1 MADPEALH
9 PAMNTLELT
18 PIEPASANWTE
29 VAIQHAEPP
38 ADSAEVGPVRSP
50 QTRSTDCI
58 LPRFVPDRFIVRDGK
73 HMLRGVVLMLGDPRT
88 TPDVSVDTW
97 TDAIEA
103 AVSGPIRIAFAKDA
117 SPGWVGDSTD
127 WVEAVPRIDA
137 SDETRRSIAALWKA
151 LMTPAAATMSLE
163 VQTVISSRPQSL
175 INDPSR
181 YSFGVM
187 RFGPRIGTPGGDP
200 FGAYRLDGGARV
212 HGGPLSGT
220 GPLRVT
226 NAGGAALAQRLSV
239 LGGDRLKH
247 NLLRAAPKQGPGN
260 LLGEDSQFDPWGG
273 VGRLFSGPRMPSPK
287 KVVATDGQPTDTISF
302 IAAEISRRG
311 LKAATKVADNADDA
325 RKSLARSDPFHRT
338 PASPRPDEGVTASLH
353 TAIELARLDDATI
366 ARGVH
371 GGAPLPEGKFT
382 FERALVAHMM
392 ALRPDAPVMG
402 KPLSLTAA
410 GGQSHTLAPARVA
423 SILRLLDQA
432 QHRRLAGLLEYPALA
447 RTLRL
452 AVDVEIPL
460 DSLPHYAREV
470 DGSPARFLAAVVLGS
485 TVAPASP
492 TAHTLLPGS
501 APVTSS
507 AAAGFAPGAGVAT
520 PFIGGE
526 EQTPRK
532 AALQQD
538 SITAS
543 LWTSCQSIDSRLSIV
558 GVDEANPTAAA
569 NPERKTG
576 LLNFSQT
583 LVEGGR
589 RFSAITLDIVSR
601 AEQLINEART
611 ESDRKHSGS
620 PAEVEPAQGRAQ
632 SGGLTILDGAR
643 ASAIQRNAYRAQ
655 LQNAALGRHEAAVLY
670 AEDLSPGLR
679 YDVGVLPGR
688 DAGRDIEWRSLMMR
702 QVRFGPV
709 KTGDGIIEVEPL
721 VERAMRAVEPNAPDL
736 FRARLDEAS
745 YKPASRIIATRPQQV
760 SEQFDE
766 AEIIAGETIGVWQ
779 DGLLGLPCGTEMEPR
794 EDGLILTSIDQGT
807 GDDATDLPLPV
818 TLSPIILQNRTPPRY
833 EFGRWIW
840 INARDGY
847 LGGVGLT
854 TEEASEL
861 YRSKQGAPL
870 SLPPRGEHMV
880 IERHERIGAPIVAT
894 LYPDENKGP
903 GETVNQLVV
912 RSGPADRFNT
922 PVDRRIIYVPGVS
935 QAMASIHPHPEPIP
949 TSSKNHPRA
958 LDLVPSIRQSRPL
971 PGHVKAGVVPV
982 GGLVNV
988 ALDIETGGLAI
999 LVDGESMP
1007 ASSVTRKMRTD
1018 RPVREA
1024 PPKGVFRV
1032 EEGSWEGLAERWGH
1046 YYPDPA
1052 ADALIL
1058 ELATRETIPQP
1069 IGKNGDAQP
1078 SVLRVEL
1085 YDQRYRVAVP
1095 KGWPGAHGSV
1105 PCCYPFAMPVLLE
1118 AVRTGR
1124 GTRPVFSAAP
1134 EVGTVDD
1141 KGRFRALKL
1150 GQRPSSGTITVQRVR
1165 VLLPPG
1171 AEVTLRSWCATNATA
1186 LEYMAA
1192 LNQIL
1197 PARRDR
1203 YNVTSERRA
1212 NNIDLA
1218 RAAAINLLSSAP
1230 IPEQA
1235 EVSQLTLVHA
1245 VQMPATPM
1253 FNMTTARPLTLRR
1266 DIAEERW
1273 PDWVATK
1280 ENQPENWEK
1289 GGKSRHANAATTT
1302 WLGGAVLIDRQVAA
1316 AITLEFSVHDVRDEP
1331 GTVLKMENGKLSF
1344 PWVGL
1349 ETVTQ
1354 KLKAPTADRAAP
1366 AEALERVDLLL
1377 EGFAPRQL
1385 ALSRL
1390 GSSAYLVR
1398 VKPRSI
1404 SRFTG
1409 YLPPA
1414 DPNMFE
1420 RVGQPFEFWVLATR
1434 RPDSMGK
1441 VEVLPAFVWQTSGNG
1456 CTRRTLVRLTWRRPK
1471 RDAALNS
1478 QEQTST
1484 GCWFSS
1490 GKGERL
1496 GVVLAP
1502 GGDRSGLQA
1511 GVRYISQWGADPI
1524 RDNLDDDARPDWSFG
1539 VERFPLGEGVEHVA
1553 GQWMPLPGNRDD
1565 GDACYDDETEAQCAA
1580 RLAKLQFGTKVD
1592 LLTYEPSYDPVQDAW
1607 WVDVLIDPGKVAAP
1621 FIQLGLVRYQEHAK
1635 FDIEDP
1641 REDLR
1646 VSTPE
1651 RIGCVLEPTRT
1662 VTVVMEP
1669 KNKVDDTWPIR
1680 VRVSGPAGVVRGG
1693 YDSVPEPW
1701 LRERLARQSRPHFMA
1716 KVMRARPGHSGG
1728 GEEQVAFAQSDNS
1741 PPPSGDVLWETL
1753 IHLREKPTSSPHYIF
1768 IAERDEM
1775 LSANQEN
1782 GDALAD
1788 LVMSGPRFMAKV
1800 RIEKDRSAKD

>member
-1 MADPEALH
+1 MASPEALH
-9 PAMNTLELT
+9 PAMDTLEL
-18 PIEPASANWTE
+18 PSADPELANWTE
-29 VAIQHAEPP
+29 QGIQP
-38 ADSAEVGPVRSP
+38 AQSLAGSVEEQRVQSP
-50 QTRSTDCI
+50 QVSSTECI
-58 LPRFVPDRFIVRDGK
+58 LPRFVPDRFVIRDGK
-73 HMLRGVVLMLGDPRT
+73 QMLRGVVLMLGDPRT
-88 TPDVSVDTW
+88 TPDVSVDKW

-103 AVSGPIRIAFAKDA
+103 AVSGPIRIAFAKN
-117 SPGWVGDSTD
+117 SLPGWAGDSAD
-127 WVEAVPRIDA
+127 WVEAVPLIDTA
-137 SDETRRSIAALWKA
+137 DETRQSIAALWKA
-151 LMTPAAATMSLE
+151 LMTPAAATLSLE
-163 VQTVISSRPQSL
+163 VQSVISSQPKSL
-175 INDPSR
+175 ERDPSR
-181 YSFGVM
+181 FNFGVM
-187 RFGPRIGTPGGDP
+187 RFGPRTDTPGGDP
-200 FGAYRLDGGARV
+200 FHAYRLDASARV
-212 HGGPLSGT
+212 LGRSLGGT

-247 NLLRAAPKQGPGN
+247 NLRRAALKQG
-260 LLGEDSQFDPWGG
+260 LGILVHEDSQFDPWGG
-273 VGRLFSGPRMPSPK
+273 VGRLFSGPRMPPPK

-302 IAAEISRRG
+302 IAGEISRRG
-311 LKAATKVADNADDA
+311 LKAATDVANKADDA
-325 RKSLARSDPFHRT
+325 RKSRARSEPFHRT
-338 PASPRPDEGVTASLH
+338 PASPRPDESVTVNLQ

-366 ARGVH
+366 ARSVH
-371 GGAPLPEGKFT
+371 EGIPLPEGKFT

-392 ALRPDAPVMG
+392 ALRPDAPVIG
-402 KPLSLTAA
+402 SPLSLTGV
-410 GGQSHTLAPARVA
+410 GGQSHRLAPERIAA
-423 SILRLLDQA
+423 ILRMLDQA

-452 AVDVEIPL
+452 AVDVEIPV
-460 DSLPHYAREV
+460 DSLPNYAREGN
-470 DGSPARFLAAVVLGS
+470 GSPVRFLAAVVLGG
-485 TVAPASP
+485 TFARLPAPAPSP
-492 TAHTLLPGS
+492 ES
-501 APVTSS
+501 APVTQAD
-507 AAAGFAPGAGVAT
+507 AADLAPGVGAAT
-520 PFIGGE
+520 PVMAGE
-526 EQTPRK
+526 AQASRM
-532 AALQQD
+532 AALQQN

-543 LWTSCQSIDSRLSIV
+543 LWTSCQLVDGRLSIV
-558 GVDEANPTAAA
+558 GVDEANPAAA
-569 NPERKTG
+569 VNPERKTG

-583 LVEGGR
+583 LAEGGR

-620 PAEVEPAQGRAQ
+620 PAEVEPSQGRAQ
-632 SGGLTILDGAR
+632 SGGLTILDSAR
-643 ASAIQRNAYRAQ
+643 ARVIQRDADRAQ
-655 LQNAALGRHEAAVLY
+655 SQNAALGRHEAAVLY
-670 AEDLSPGLR
+670 AEDLSGGLR
-679 YDVGVLPGR
+679 YDVGVYPGR

-709 KTGDGIIEVEPL
+709 KTVDGIIAVEPL
-721 VERAMRAVEPNAPDL
+721 VERAMRAVEPDAPDL

-745 YKPASRIIATRPQQV
+745 YKPASRIIATRPQQM

-779 DGLLGLPCGTEMEPR
+779 DGLLGLPCGTEMAPP
-794 EDGLILTSIDQGT
+794 EDGLIRTSLDEQS
-807 GDDATDLPLPV
+807 GDNAADLPLPV
-818 TLSPIILQNRTPPRY
+818 VLSPTSLPDRAPPRY

-840 INARDGY
+840 LNARDVY
-847 LGGVGLT
+847 LGGAGLT
-854 TEEASEL
+854 TEEAAHIYGSA
-861 YRSKQGAPL
+861 QGATL
-870 SLPPRGEHMV
+870 SLPPRDEHMI
-880 IERHERIGAPIVAT
+880 IERHERLGAPIVAT
-894 LYPDENKGP
+894 LYPDVNNGP

-912 RSGPADRFNT
+912 RSGRVDRFNT
-922 PVDRRIIYVPGVS
+922 PVDRRILFVPGVP

-949 TSSKNHPRA
+949 PSSKNHPRA
-958 LDLVPSIRQSRPL
+958 LDLVPSIRQSHPL
-971 PGHVKAGVVPV
+971 PGHVTAGVVPV

-988 ALDIETGGLAI
+988 ALDSETGGLAV
-999 LVDGESMP
+999 LVDGESKP
-1007 ASSVTRKMRTD
+1007 ASSVTRKMRAD

-1032 EEGSWEGLAERWGH
+1032 KEGSWEALAERWGH

-1052 ADALIL
+1052 ADALML
-1058 ELATRETIPQP
+1058 ELATKETIPQP
-1069 IGKNGDAQP
+1069 IKSNDAQP
-1078 SVLRVEL
+1078 SVLKVEL

-1095 KGWPGAHGSV
+1095 KGWPDARGSV

-1118 AVRTGR
+1118 AVRAGR
-1124 GTRPVFSAAP
+1124 GSRPVFSAAP

-1141 KGRFRALKL
+1141 RGRFRALKP
-1150 GQRPSSGTITVQRVR
+1150 GQRPHSGTITVQRVR

-1203 YNVTSERRA
+1203 YNVTGGPRA
-1212 NNIDLA
+1212 SNIDQA
-1218 RAAAINLLSSAP
+1218 RAAAIDLLASAP

-1235 EVSQLTLVHA
+1235 EVSELTLVHA
-1245 VQMPATPM
+1245 VQMPATPT

-1266 DIAEERW
+1266 DIAEDRW
-1273 PDWVATK
+1273 PDWVAVK
-1280 ENQPENWEK
+1280 ENQPENWQKE
-1289 GGKSRHANAATTT
+1289 GKTLHVNAATTT

-1344 PWVGL
+1344 PWIGL

-1354 KLKAPTADRAAP
+1354 KLKAPTADRTVP
-1366 AEALERVDLLL
+1366 AESLERVDLLL

-1390 GSSAYLVR
+1390 GSSANLVR
-1398 VKPRSI
+1398 VIPRSI

-1414 DPNMFE
+1414 DPSMFE
-1420 RVGQPFEFWVLATR
+1420 SVGRPFEFWVLATR

-1441 VEVLPAFVWQTSGNG
+1441 VEVLPAFVWETNGNG

-1502 GGDRSGLQA
+1502 GGDRSGLKA

-1524 RDNLDDDARPDWSFG
+1524 RDNVDDDARPDWSFG

-1553 GQWMPLPGNRDD
+1553 DQWMPLPGNRDD
-1565 GDACYDDETEAQCAA
+1565 GDACYEDETEAQCAA

-1592 LLTYEPSYDPVQDAW
+1592 LLTYEPIYDSDQDAW

-1651 RIGCVLEPTRT
+1651 RIGCVLEPMRT

-1669 KNKVDDTWPIR
+1669 KNKVDDTWPVR

-1728 GEEQVAFAQSDNS
+1728 GEEQIAFAQSDNS
-1741 PPPSGDVLWETL
+1741 PPPSGDVLWEAM
-1753 IHLREKPTSSPHYIF
+1753 IHLREKPTNSPHYIF
-1768 IAERDEM
+1768 IEERDEM
-1775 LSANQEN
+1775 LSADQGN
-1782 GDALAD
+1782 GDAPAD

-1800 RIEKDRSAKD
+1800 KIERNRPAKD